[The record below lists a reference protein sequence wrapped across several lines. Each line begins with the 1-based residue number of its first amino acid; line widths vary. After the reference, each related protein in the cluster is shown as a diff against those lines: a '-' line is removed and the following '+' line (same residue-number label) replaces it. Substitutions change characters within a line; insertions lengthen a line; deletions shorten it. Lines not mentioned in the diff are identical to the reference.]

1 MINASFCIDARGI
14 LAAFGLHWIWDRNSE
29 WNWRFMLYKRRGEG
43 QWGFAEAVV
52 DVVSVQLELPQ
63 AERRASLAPNKQI

>member
-1 MINASFCIDARGI
+1 ME
-14 LAAFGLHWIWDRNSE
+14 LALHVVQE
-29 WNWRFMLYKRRGEG
+29 AGGGG